1 MAKEHFMNR
10 KFAHLLETISSDGSI
25 INTIITDDKK
35 MIYEYPNKVS
45 EVTDCPERAYYNKEL
60 LAQRPLSE
68 IDEDQEGRANSK
80 IRKRLESL
88 NV

>member
-1 MAKEHFMNR
+1 MNR